1 MYLTGA
7 TLPPRDTQYVRDS
20 YLGFESLTGRET
32 LLGPRVR
39 VGPFSIGL
47 FFLLTAV
54 GLVSLSLAAGY
65 LFLDPL
71 SRCRSGAGART
82 RGYTSLSPGDQAGLC
97 GLTLLGLLVVQPFP
111 FDRYLIPII
120 PVVAMCLLSRMP
132 RRPTLLRS
140 PTAMGLLAVFAVLSL
155 VGTQD
160 YLVRARTRWQAVD
173 YLLESGVE
181 ARDIRAGFEHAA
193 LYGFAPR
200 YRQPTRVRPY
210 LLGLPEKERRARIR
224 AENPLF
230 VWTEPRPY
238 EVAYDHRSARS
249 GIEPVK
255 MLPWRSWV
263 RSGSVFIH
271 HRPLVPPD

>member
-140 PTAMGLLAVFAVLSL
+140 PTAMGAPCRLCRPLTGGNTRLS
-155 VGTQD
+155 
-160 YLVRARTRWQAVD
+160 RTGPNPV
-173 YLLESGVE
+173 
-181 ARDIRAGFEHAA
+181 AGGR
-193 LYGFAPR
+193 LPS
-200 YRQPTRVRPY
+200 RVRCRGSRHQS
-210 LLGLPEKERRARIR
+210 GL
-224 AENPLF
+224 
-230 VWTEPRPY
+230 
-238 EVAYDHRSARS
+238 
-249 GIEPVK
+249 
-255 MLPWRSWV
+255 
-263 RSGSVFIH
+263 
-271 HRPLVPPD
+271 